1 MCHRNERAQ
10 RTLQPDL
17 RETAEI
23 LRQMTEMATG
33 ASSNAGPMTQH
44 RAGFVVA
51 TIAAVFMTISE
62 AMGTGVVP
70 FWTRLL
76 YWVIVME
83 TGAVIG
89 VGVTTGIQRWGH
101 LKRRPIAEVLVISVL
116 IALPLTLGVIGAGMI
131 LLDMDRPSTGGTVR
145 NFMLVAFVSA
155 IITGITYAVGS
166 RRKAI
171 IALAEVGAAPV
182 TSATDDNRF
191 RARLPLHLQDAR
203 ILALVSEDHYLRV
216 YTDGGNAMILMR
228 LSDAVAELGGKRGAQ
243 THRSWWV
250 ARDAVTKAVR
260 GDGKAVLTL
269 SDGTEAPVSRTYYRA
284 LSRQGWFG

>member
-1 MCHRNERAQ
+1 
-10 RTLQPDL
+10 
-17 RETAEI
+17 
-23 LRQMTEMATG
+23 MTEMATG
-33 ASSNAGPMTQH
+33 ASPNAGPMTQH

-89 VGVTTGIQRWGH
+89 VGVTTGVQAWGRLH
-101 LKRRPIAEVLVISVL
+101 RQPVVEVLVIAVL
-116 IALPLTLGVIGAGMI
+116 IAFPLTLGVIGAGMI
-131 LLDMDRPSTGGTVR
+131 LLGMDRPEVGDMVR
-145 NFMLVAFVSA
+145 NFLLVAFVSA
-155 IITGITYAVGS
+155 IITGITYAIGS

-171 IALAEVGAAPV
+171 IALATVDDARV
-182 TSATDDNRF
+182 TVVPDMTVANDNRF
-191 RARLPLHLQDAR
+191 RVRLPPHLQNGR

-216 YTDGGNAMILMR
+216 YTDSGNVMILMR
-228 LSDAVAELGGKRGAQ
+228 LSDAIAELGGERGAQ

-250 ARDAVTKAVR
+250 SRDAVSKAVR
-260 GDGKAVLTL
+260 VDGKAILTL

-284 LSRQGWFG
+284 LSGQGWFS

>member
-1 MCHRNERAQ
+1 
-10 RTLQPDL
+10 
-17 RETAEI
+17 
-23 LRQMTEMATG
+23 
-33 ASSNAGPMTQH
+33 MTQH

-62 AMGTGVVP
+62 AMGTGIVP

-89 VGVTTGIQRWGH
+89 VGVTSGIQAWGR
-101 LKRRPIAEVLVISVL
+101 LQRQPILEVLVISVL

-131 LLDMDRPSTGGTVR
+131 ILEMGRPSPAGLVR
-145 NFMLVAFVSA
+145 NFLLVAFVSA

-171 IALAEVGAAPV
+171 IAPTTAQPDPAKMAA
-182 TSATDDNRF
+182 DDNRF
-191 RARLPLHLQDAR
+191 RARLPLHLQSGR
-203 ILALVSEDHYLRV
+203 ILALASEDHYLRV
-216 YTDGGNAMILMR
+216 YTEGGTALILMR
-228 LSDAVAELGGKRGAQ
+228 LSDAMAELNADAGAQ

-250 ARDAVTKAVR
+250 ARDAVSKAIR
-260 GDGKAVLTL
+260 GDGKAMLTL
-269 SDGTEAPVSRTYYRA
+269 SDGTEAPVSRTYYRI
-284 LSRQGWFG
+284 LSGRGWFA

>member
-1 MCHRNERAQ
+1 
-10 RTLQPDL
+10 
-17 RETAEI
+17 
-23 LRQMTEMATG
+23 MTEMATG
-33 ASSNAGPMTQH
+33 ASPNAGPMTQH

-89 VGVTTGIQRWGH
+89 VGVTTGIQAWGRLQRH
-101 LKRRPIAEVLVISVL
+101 PVFEVLAISVL
-116 IALPLTLGVIGAGMI
+116 IAFPLTLGVIGAGMI
-131 LLDMDRPSTGGTVR
+131 ILEMDRPSLSDMFR
-145 NFMLVAFVSA
+145 NFLLVAFVSA
-155 IITGITYAVGS
+155 IITGITYAIGS

-171 IALAEVGAAPV
+171 IALAAVDPAPP
-182 TSATDDNRF
+182 SAMMIDNRF
-191 RARLPLHLQDAR
+191 RDRLPLPLQAAR
-203 ILALVSEDHYLRV
+203 LLALAAEDHYLRV
-216 YTDGGNAMILMR
+216 YTDVGNTMILMR
-228 LSDAVAELGGKRGAQ
+228 LSDAIAELGGERGAQ

-250 ARDAVTKAVR
+250 ARDAVSKAVR

-284 LSRQGWFG
+284 LSGQGWFG

>member
-1 MCHRNERAQ
+1 
-10 RTLQPDL
+10 
-17 RETAEI
+17 
-23 LRQMTEMATG
+23 MTKMATG
-33 ASSNAGPMTQH
+33 ASPNAGPMTQH
-44 RAGFVVA
+44 TAGFVVA
-51 TIAAVFMTISE
+51 TIAAIFMTISE

-89 VGVTTGIQRWGH
+89 VGVTTGVQAWGR
-101 LKRRPIAEVLVISVL
+101 LQKWPIAEVLAISAL

-131 LLDMDRPSTGGTVR
+131 ILGMDRPDIGNMVR
-145 NFMLVAFVSA
+145 NFLLVAFVSA
-155 IITGITYAVGS
+155 IITGITYAIGS

-171 IALAEVGAAPV
+171 IALAAVEPAPV
-182 TSATDDNRF
+182 IAASDDNRF
-191 RARLPLHLQDAR
+191 RARLPLHLQGACL
-203 ILALVSEDHYLRV
+203 LALVSEDHYLRV
-216 YTDGGNAMILMR
+216 YTEAGNAMILMR
-228 LSDAVAELGGKRGAQ
+228 LSDAIAELGGEAGAQ

-250 ARDAVTKAVR
+250 ARDAVIKSVR

-269 SDGTEAPVSRTYYRA
+269 SDGTEAPVSRTYYRS

>member
-1 MCHRNERAQ
+1 
-10 RTLQPDL
+10 
-17 RETAEI
+17 
-23 LRQMTEMATG
+23 
-33 ASSNAGPMTQH
+33 MTQH

-62 AMGTGVVP
+62 AMGTGGVP

-89 VGVTTGIQRWGH
+89 VGVTTGVQGWGR
-101 LKRRPIAEVLVISVL
+101 LKKWPFAEVLAIALL
-116 IALPLTLGVIGAGMI
+116 IALPLTLGVIGAGMV
-131 LLDMDRPSTGGTVR
+131 LLEMDRPSIGGMVR
-145 NFMLVAFVSA
+145 NFLLVAFVSA
-155 IITGITYAVGS
+155 IITGITYAIGS

-171 IALAEVGAAPV
+171 IALAAADPAPPV
-182 TSATDDNRF
+182 ALIIDTRF
-191 RARLPLHLQDAR
+191 RARLPLHLQSAQL
-203 ILALVSEDHYLRV
+203 LALVSEDHYLRV
-216 YTDGGNAMILMR
+216 YTDSGNALILMR
-228 LSDAVAELGGKRGAQ
+228 LSDAIVELGDEAGAQ

-250 ARDAVTKAVR
+250 ARNAVTKAVR

-284 LSRQGWFG
+284 LNGQGWFN

>member
-1 MCHRNERAQ
+1 
-10 RTLQPDL
+10 
-17 RETAEI
+17 
-23 LRQMTEMATG
+23 
-33 ASSNAGPMTQH
+33 MTQH

-89 VGVTTGIQRWGH
+89 VGVTTGIQAWGR
-101 LKRRPIAEVLVISVL
+101 LQKWPIVEVLVIATL

-131 LLDMDRPSTGGTVR
+131 ILGMDRPDIGDMFR
-145 NFMLVAFVSA
+145 NFLLVAFVSA
-155 IITGITYAVGS
+155 IITGITYAIGS

-171 IALAEVGAAPV
+171 IALTSAESAPAPAPGAAP
-182 TSATDDNRF
+182 SDDNRF
-191 RARLPLHLQDAR
+191 RAKLPLHLQSAR
-203 ILALVSEDHYLRV
+203 LLALASEDHYLRV
-216 YTDGGNAMILMR
+216 YTDSGSAMILMR
-228 LSDAVAELGGKRGAQ
+228 LSDAIAELGRETGAQ

-250 ARDAVTKAVR
+250 ARDAVIKAVR
-260 GDGKAVLTL
+260 GDGKATLTL

-284 LSRQGWFG
+284 LNGQGWFG

>member
-1 MCHRNERAQ
+1 
-10 RTLQPDL
+10 
-17 RETAEI
+17 
-23 LRQMTEMATG
+23 
-33 ASSNAGPMTQH
+33 MTQH
-44 RAGFVVA
+44 KAGFVVA

-89 VGVTTGIQRWGH
+89 VGVTTGIQNWGR
-101 LKRRPIAEVLVISVL
+101 LQKWPIAEVLIISIL

-131 LLDMDRPSTGGTVR
+131 LLGMDRPDIGDMVR
-145 NFMLVAFVSA
+145 NFLLVAFVSA
-155 IITGITYAVGS
+155 IITSITYAIGS

-171 IALAEVGAAPV
+171 LALAVAEPNLGQ
-182 TSATDDNRF
+182 ATPTDGRF
-191 RARLPLHLQDAR
+191 RERLPLHLQSAQL
-203 ILALVSEDHYLRV
+203 LALASEDHYLRV
-216 YTDGGNAMILMR
+216 YTDVGNAMILMR
-228 LSDAVAELGGKRGAQ
+228 LSDAIAELGGANGAQ

-250 ARDAVTKAVR
+250 ARDAVTKAAR

-284 LSRQGWFG
+284 LSGQGWFT

>member
-1 MCHRNERAQ
+1 
-10 RTLQPDL
+10 
-17 RETAEI
+17 
-23 LRQMTEMATG
+23 MTEMATG
-33 ASSNAGPMTQH
+33 ASPNAGPMTQH

-62 AMGTGVVP
+62 AMGTGGVP

-89 VGVTTGIQRWGH
+89 VGVTTGIQAWGR
-101 LKRRPIAEVLVISVL
+101 LQKWPVVEVLAISTL

-131 LLDMDRPSTGGTVR
+131 LLEMDRPSLAGIGR

-155 IITGITYAVGS
+155 IITGITSAIGS
-166 RRKAI
+166 RRKLI
-171 IALAEVGAAPV
+171 VALAVVDAVPV
-182 TSATDDNRF
+182 TSASDDNRF
-191 RARLPLHLQDAR
+191 RARLPLHLQGAR
-203 ILALVSEDHYLRV
+203 LLALVSEDHYLRV
-216 YTDGGNAMILMR
+216 YTDSGNAMILMR
-228 LSDAVAELGGKRGAQ
+228 LSDAIAELGGERGAQ

-284 LSRQGWFG
+284 LSGQGWLS

>member
-1 MCHRNERAQ
+1 
-10 RTLQPDL
+10 
-17 RETAEI
+17 
-23 LRQMTEMATG
+23 
-33 ASSNAGPMTQH
+33 MTQH
-44 RAGFVVA
+44 RSGFVVA

-89 VGVTTGIQRWGH
+89 VGVTTGIQSWGRLH
-101 LKRRPIAEVLVISVL
+101 KWPIAEVLAISLL
-116 IALPLTLGVIGAGMI
+116 IALPLTLGVIGAGI
-131 LLDMDRPSTGGTVR
+131 VILDMNRPSLGGMVR

-155 IITGITYAVGS
+155 IITGITYAIGS

-171 IALAEVGAAPV
+171 LALATVEPVPVSLAPV
-182 TSATDDNRF
+182 DTRF
-191 RARLPLHLQDAR
+191 RDRLPLHLQSAR
-203 ILALVSEDHYLRV
+203 LLALVSEDHYLRA
-216 YTDGGNAMILMR
+216 YTDSGNAMILMR
-228 LSDAVAELGGKRGAQ
+228 LSDAITELGGASGAQ

-250 ARDAVTKAVR
+250 ARDAVTRAVR

-269 SDGTEAPVSRTYYRA
+269 SDGTEAPVSRTYYRV
-284 LSRQGWFG
+284 LSAQGWFN

>member
-1 MCHRNERAQ
+1 
-10 RTLQPDL
+10 
-17 RETAEI
+17 
-23 LRQMTEMATG
+23 MTEMSTG
-33 ASSNAGPMTQH
+33 ASPNAGPMTQH

-62 AMGTGVVP
+62 AMGTGIVP

-89 VGVTTGIQRWGH
+89 VGVTTGIQAWGR
-101 LKRRPIAEVLVISVL
+101 LQRRPVLEVLVIAVL
-116 IALPLTLGVIGAGMI
+116 IALPLTLGVIGAGIVI
-131 LLDMDRPSTGGTVR
+131 LAMDRPSVSGMVR
-145 NFMLVAFVSA
+145 NFLLVAFVSA

-171 IALAEVGAAPV
+171 IALATVAP
-182 TSATDDNRF
+182 ATVASPAQDNRF
-191 RARLPLHLQDAR
+191 RARLPLHLQGTQL
-203 ILALVSEDHYLRV
+203 LALVSEDHYLRV
-216 YTDGGNAMILMR
+216 YTDRGNAMILMR
-228 LSDAVAELGGKRGAQ
+228 LSDAIAELGHECGAQ

-250 ARDAVTKAVR
+250 ARIAVTKAVR
-260 GDGKAVLTL
+260 SEGKAVLTL

-284 LSRQGWFG
+284 LSGQGWFG

>member
-1 MCHRNERAQ
+1 
-10 RTLQPDL
+10 
-17 RETAEI
+17 
-23 LRQMTEMATG
+23 MTEMATG
-33 ASSNAGPMTQH
+33 ASPNAGPMTQH

-89 VGVTTGIQRWGH
+89 VGVTTGVQAWGR
-101 LKRRPIAEVLVISVL
+101 LQKWPIAEVLAISTL
-116 IALPLTLGVIGAGMI
+116 IALPLTLGVIGAGIII
-131 LLDMDRPSTGGTVR
+131 LGMDRPDVGNMFR
-145 NFMLVAFVSA
+145 NFLLVAFVSA
-155 IITGITYAVGS
+155 IITGITYAIGS

-171 IALAEVGAAPV
+171 IALSAVAPV
-182 TSATDDNRF
+182 VVPVASDDSRF
-191 RARLPLHLQDAR
+191 RSRLPLHLQSAR
-203 ILALVSEDHYLRV
+203 LLALVSEDHYLRA
-216 YTDGGNAMILMR
+216 YTDCGNAMILMR
-228 LSDAVAELGGKRGAQ
+228 LSDAIAELGSESGAQ

-250 ARDAVTKAVR
+250 ARDAVTKVER

-269 SDGTEAPVSRTYYRA
+269 TDGTEAPVSRTYYTA
-284 LSRQGWFG
+284 LNRQGWFS

>member
-1 MCHRNERAQ
+1 
-10 RTLQPDL
+10 
-17 RETAEI
+17 
-23 LRQMTEMATG
+23 MTEMATG
-33 ASSNAGPMTQH
+33 ASPNAGPMTQH

-89 VGVTTGIQRWGH
+89 VGVTTGIQAWGR
-101 LKRRPIAEVLVISVL
+101 LQKWPVAEVLAISTL
-116 IALPLTLGVIGAGMI
+116 IALPLTLGVIGAGIII
-131 LLDMDRPSTGGTVR
+131 LGTERPDFGDMVR
-145 NFMLVAFVSA
+145 NFLLVAFVSA
-155 IITGITYAVGS
+155 IITGITYAIGS

-171 IALAEVGAAPV
+171 IALA
-182 TSATDDNRF
+182 SAEPATIITPTYDNRF
-191 RARLPLHLQDAR
+191 RTRLPLHLQGAR
-203 ILALVSEDHYLRV
+203 LLALVSEDHYLRV

-228 LSDAVAELGGKRGAQ
+228 LSDAIAELGSETGAQ

-250 ARDAVTKAVR
+250 ARDAITKAVR

-269 SDGTEAPVSRTYYRA
+269 TDGTDAPVSRTYYRA
-284 LSRQGWFG
+284 LSGQGWFG